1 MQSNNNELDQLDD
14 QIAQCKKNSDNKEL
28 IIDELKEEIADK
40 EEIIEMYKN
49 MYGEIK
55 QYGNNRINDNQNK
68 IVMKSKK
75 TISCQSKKSQKS

>member
-1 MQSNNNELDQLDD
+1 
-14 QIAQCKKNSDNKEL
+14 L

-75 TISCQSKKSQKS
+75 TISCQSKKS